1 MATLNQLISEIA
13 HAAGSPNTLAVRR
26 NIRQAIIHTRNELVR
41 RSYEAHGYI
50 DNGLEQR
57 FRLELVDV
65 SDGDLYKSE
74 GLNLPFVK
82 RTKHKVPRP
91 VRLINNTPF
100 QSVSTVGTY
109 TLSVPFVREHA
120 VQFYNH
126 LIGLCRVLRYDY
138 INDYI
143 YIFTNSDTIQANINF
158 IVIKSPFEYPHL
170 IKTETVESA
179 GSFSDTDYD
188 DSEELDD
195 NEFLL
200 PEDMIGNIKDII
212 FKRNL
217 LNVARE
223 TNETP
228 VENLVR

>member
-26 NIRQAIIHTRNELVR
+26 NIRQAIIHIRNELIR
-41 RSYEAHGYI
+41 RSYEAHGYV
-50 DNGLEQR
+50 DKGLEQR

-65 SDGDLYKSE
+65 PDGDLYKSE
-74 GLNLPFVK
+74 ELNLPFIK

-91 VRLINNTPF
+91 IRLINNTPF
-100 QSVSTVGTY
+100 QSVSTVGVY
-109 TLSVPFVREHA
+109 NLPVPFVREHA
-120 VQFYNH
+120 AQFYNY

-143 YIFTNSDTIQANINF
+143 YIFTNSDTIQTNINF
-158 IVIKSPFEYPHL
+158 IVVKSPFEYPHL
-170 IKTETVESA
+170 IKTETVESD

-228 VENLVR
+228 VENIVR

>member
-1 MATLNQLISEIA
+1 MRFNCSHAINVLPLPPKTSSTISPSLLLDLIA
-13 HAAGSPNTLAVRR
+13 RLHN
-26 NIRQAIIHTRNELVR
+26 AIGFGVACPPHN
-41 RSYEAHGYI
+41 S
-50 DNGLEQR
+50 
-57 FRLELVDV
+57 
-65 SDGDLYKSE
+65 
-74 GLNLPFVK
+74 
-82 RTKHKVPRP
+82 
-91 VRLINNTPF
+91 
-100 QSVSTVGTY
+100 
-109 TLSVPFVREHA
+109 LSVPFVREHA